1 MNVICQQCNA
11 EFNIP
16 DQKIPKDKDS
26 SVKCPKCSEKIVVP
40 AERKG
45 TVQTVEKKNNPIGLL
60 FQDRQK
66 ALICTD
72 DRMLLKKLYS
82 TIKQNGFQVEI
93 AKDSKSALNR
103 LEYYI
108 YPLMVIDEAVEIDQG
123 FKKIIEKMNTIDMSV
138 RRRICIVRIRKNV
151 DTNNNMAA
159 LHASVNSIIQKDDI
173 SHFDSFLMSCLAEYR
188 NLYTVYNE
196 SLKLAGKA

>member
-1 MNVICQQCNA
+1 MNAICQKCNA

-16 DQKIPKDKDS
+16 DQKIPRDKDA

-45 TVQTVEKKNNPIGLL
+45 TIQTVEKKNKPIGFS
-60 FQDRQK
+60 FQNRQN

-72 DRMLLKKLYS
+72 DRRLLKKLYS
-82 TIKQNGFQVEI
+82 TIKQNGFQVAI

-103 LEYYI
+103 LEYHI
-108 YPLMVIDEAVEIDQG
+108 YPLVVIDEAVEINQG
-123 FKKIIEKMNTIDMSV
+123 FENIIEKMNTIDMAL
-138 RRRICIVRIRKNV
+138 RRRICIMIISNSI
-151 DTNNNMAA
+151 DTNDNMAA
-159 LHASVNSIIQKDDI
+159 LHASVNSIIHKDDI
-173 SHFDSFLMSCLAEYR
+173 PHFDSFLMSCLAEHR
-188 NLYTVYNE
+188 SLYTVYNE